1 MSFILIK
8 EKINTTL
15 ILTLLNF
22 DKLFDT
28 KCDTCS
34 VRIGGV

>member
-8 EKINTTL
+8 EKNTL
-15 ILTLLNF
+15 ILALLNF

-28 KCDTCS
+28 KCDACS